1 VTAGPPA
8 LGLRPRGAVESP
20 PVRPAGSVRG
30 TALALGA
37 LAVVVGFAGAWVPSA
52 WGDEAATMS
61 GALRDLPALLRLTSH
76 VDAVHGV
83 YYAVAHGWLA
93 LTAESVVALRL
104 LSALAVG
111 AAVAGTVVL
120 ADRLASR
127 RVAVV
132 AGLVLLTLPRMTWAA
147 TEGRSAALAT
157 AVAVWTTV
165 ALVSAVGAPRSRWR
179 WVVYGALVAAGTWT
193 WMLLALLPLAHL
205 VGLAWWRR
213 SWRALV
219 APTVA
224 AAAGW
229 CAAAP
234 FVLAAVGQRG
244 QVGWIPAPGPR
255 TVRQLALDQWF
266 GTTPG
271 FALPL
276 ALVCW
281 SLAAVA
287 VVAHLRRG
295 GKDAGGLVP
304 LATAWLVLP
313 PLAAVAWSLVASPL
327 YVPKY
332 LAFAA
337 PALALLVAV
346 GVDTLARDRA
356 RLVGATAVVVLL
368 AAPAWYEE
376 RTPTAKDR
384 SDWADVADAVRAG
397 AEPGDA
403 VVFSDLHGA
412 DGRVRVPARAIAV
425 AYPGAFAALGD
436 VTRDPVADADG
447 RLWDLSLPVADVG
460 SALGAVDRVWWIVD
474 HGSGARGDQRDDLEQ
489 LGFRVVSVDEQASA
503 DVVLLER
510 GR

>member
-1 VTAGPPA
+1 MTVGPTV
-8 LGLRPRGAVESP
+8 LGLRPRAAAESAP
-20 PVRPAGSVRG
+20 ARVRSVRG
-30 TALALGA
+30 AAFTLGA
-37 LAVVVGFAGAWVPSA
+37 LAVLVGFAGAWVPSA

-61 GALRDLPALLRLTSH
+61 GALRDLPALLRLTTQ

-93 LTAESVVALRL
+93 LTGESVVALRL

-132 AGLVLLTLPRMTWAA
+132 AGLVLLALPRMTWAA

-157 AVAVWTTV
+157 ALAVWTTV

-179 WVVYGALVAAGTWT
+179 WVVYGALVAAGTCT
-193 WMLLALLPLAHL
+193 WMLLALLPAAHL
-205 VGLAWWRR
+205 VGLLWWRR

-219 APTVA
+219 APAVA
-224 AAAGW
+224 VVAGW
-229 CAAAP
+229 CVAAP
-234 FVLAAVGQRG
+234 FLLVAVGQRG
-244 QVGWIPAPGPR
+244 QVGWIPAPGLR
-255 TVRQLALDQWF
+255 TLRQVGLDQWF
-266 GTTPG
+266 GTTPWS
-271 FALPL
+271 ALPL

-281 SLAAVA
+281 SLVA
-287 VVAHLRRG
+287 VGVVTHLRRG
-295 GKDAGGLVP
+295 VGAGGVVP
-304 LATAWLVLP
+304 LAAAWLVLP
-313 PLAAVAWSLVASPL
+313 PLAAIAWSVVASPL

-332 LAFAA
+332 LAFTA

-346 GVDTLARDRA
+346 GVDALARDRA
-356 RLVGATAVVVLL
+356 RLVGVTAVVVLL

-397 AEPGDA
+397 AATGDA
-403 VVFSDLHGA
+403 VVFSDLHDA

-425 AYPGAFAALGD
+425 AYPGAFVGLRD
-436 VTRDPVADADG
+436 VTRDPVAAAEG
-447 RLWDLSLPVADVG
+447 RLWDLSVPVSDAG
-460 SALGAVDRVWWIVD
+460 RELAAVDRVWWVVD
-474 HGSGARGDQRDDLEQ
+474 HRAGVQGAQREDLER
-489 LGFRVVSVDEQASA
+489 LGFHVVSVDEQTSA

-510 GR
+510 EG